1 MSDYFHPIIDR
12 ELLWITGAQIGSILG
27 PTLAT
32 QAEYVGIVSLYLLG
46 SAVMFM
52 MVTAMYFYVDKF
64 GMPLK
69 SDADGKDE
77 SKKKKSG
84 KSEEGVSVFIKP
96 LSLVNDI
103 DVITA
108 SSQ

>member
-1 MSDYFHPIIDR
+1 MSTIIQSFTVNS
-12 ELLWITGAQIGSILG
+12 LWITGAQIGSILG

-64 GMPLK
+64 GVPLK
-69 SDADGKDE
+69 SDADSKDE

-84 KSEEGVSVFIKP
+84 KSEEGVRVLAGQCRSHW
-96 LSLVNDI
+96 
-103 DVITA
+103 
-108 SSQ
+108 

>member
-1 MSDYFHPIIDR
+1 M
-12 ELLWITGAQIGSILG
+12 
-27 PTLAT
+27 AT

-69 SDADGKDE
+69 SDADSSKDE
-77 SKKKKSG
+77 SKSKKSG
-84 KSEEGVSVFIKP
+84 KSEEGVRV
-96 LSLVNDI
+96 
-103 DVITA
+103 VIIVIVVT
-108 SSQ
+108 S

>member
-1 MSDYFHPIIDR
+1 
-12 ELLWITGAQIGSILG
+12 
-27 PTLAT
+27 LAT

-69 SDADGKDE
+69 SDADSSKDE
-77 SKKKKSG
+77 SKSKKSG
-84 KSEEGVSVFIKP
+84 KSEEGVRV
-96 LSLVNDI
+96 
-103 DVITA
+103 VIIVIVVT
-108 SSQ
+108 S